1 MAWLLKKIMWL
12 ALIIIVILLHLALRD
27 WFNYPFNCF
36 NLIFLFLGAAIIIWP
51 QKNNLWLVLPTTLIS
66 ELFSTTPFG
75 INTISLFISF
85 LITNWLLLNIITN
98 RSILIV
104 LFAGVFSFILYR
116 LSFYLF
122 LTGAQLF
129 GSSTNLF
136 WSEIIISWLWECVL
150 TVGILVL
157 FYILTTLFTKR
168 FNPSYVV
175 LDRKS
180 IF

>member
-12 ALIIIVILLHLALRD
+12 TLIITVIFLHLALRD
-27 WFNYPFNCF
+27 WFDFPFNCF

-51 QKNNLWLVLPTTLIS
+51 QNNNLWLVLPTVLIS
-66 ELFSTTPFG
+66 ELFSVVPFG
-75 INTISLFISF
+75 VSAISLFISF

-104 LFAGVFSFILYR
+104 LFAGIFSFILYR
-116 LSFYLF
+116 LLFYLF
-122 LTGAQLF
+122 LIGGQLF
-129 GSSTNLF
+129 GSSIDLL

-150 TVGILVL
+150 TIGILVL
-157 FYILTTLFTKR
+157 FYLITTLFTKR
-168 FNPSYVV
+168 FNPSYVI
-175 LDRKS
+175 LNRKN